1 MVICLQ
7 GADLHMAQLM
17 PLPLTVSCFSKIH
30 IGLPVWYL
38 LTRVVLEKGPLFGC
52 VCVCVYLVNE
62 AIIKHRAKAD
72 EQKRVKFD
80 KPVKLATICLYLTA
94 SILLVLLLTAGIID
108 GVD

>member
-1 MVICLQ
+1 
-7 GADLHMAQLM
+7 
-17 PLPLTVSCFSKIH
+17 
-30 IGLPVWYL
+30 
-38 LTRVVLEKGPLFGC
+38 